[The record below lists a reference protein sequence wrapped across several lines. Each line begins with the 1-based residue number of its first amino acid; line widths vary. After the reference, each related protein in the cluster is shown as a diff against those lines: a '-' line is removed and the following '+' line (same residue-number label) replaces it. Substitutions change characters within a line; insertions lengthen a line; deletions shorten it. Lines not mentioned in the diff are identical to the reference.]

1 MTSVIRMVVTD
12 MDDTLVG
19 TGAPDEDM
27 ASFGAALS
35 HFGLG
40 VKWVIVTGRSLA
52 DVQQKM
58 EPFSALSLYP
68 DAVIAHSFHVY
79 TRGREQYVPHHLLNI
94 RILGVLL
101 WRLFY
106 SYFRLLRWVAHIR
119 HARQA
124 KVMKKS
130 RHFLHIKFHKDSEA
144 AAALEEAQ
152 AALAPYH
159 FYAPVLH
166 KNKME
171 FHLRPVLKGVALE
184 LMCRHEHVDPP
195 GVLAIG
201 DGRSDLSLLSPRVSG
216 GGCGCP
222 ANAATELKQA
232 VHEHGGHLAQAQGLT
247 GLVEILRAY
256 QDGAVR
262 SGLPEDWQKPVARLR
277 NPHGAAPHMTRWRV
291 TLRGVLAVVL
301 VLYLIVLAFAQFHLI
316 PFSEKLSWPLR
327 WLTNLVDK

>member
-12 MDDTLVG
+12 MDGTLVG

-27 ASFGAALS
+27 AAFGETLS
-35 HFGLG
+35 RFDSG

-52 DVQQKM
+52 DVQHKM

-68 DAVIAHSFHVY
+68 DAVVAHSFQVY
-79 TRGREQYVPHHLLNI
+79 TRGREKYVPHHLLNI

-119 HARQA
+119 HA
-124 KVMKKS
+124 KMLKKS
-130 RHFLHIKFHKDSEA
+130 RHFLHVKFSKESA
-144 AAALEEAQ
+144 AEAALEEVQ

-159 FYAPVLH
+159 FYKPVLH

-184 LMCRHEHVDPP
+184 LMCRHGHVDPA

-222 ANAATELKQA
+222 ANAAAELKQA

-262 SGLPEDWQKPVARLR
+262 SALPEDWQKPVARLR
-277 NPHGAAPHMTRWRV
+277 NPHGAAPHMKRWRV
-291 TLRGVLAVVL
+291 TPRGVLAVLL
-301 VLYLIVLAFAQFHLI
+301 VLYLIVLTFAQFHLI